1 MGVPPAPQPRVQLTE
16 PRTTPPVHRM
26 PSEEPLNTILIIVL
40 IMLLLAALPT
50 FPYSMNHNSRRLAP
64 TTRSRVVTPPEHDPF
79 VTPPEHDPFVTPP
92 EHDPFV
98 ETQIVTL
105 RVHRTWSDRLK
116 LWRHAYQTKISDSR
130 GEVIGRGYSAEASRE
145 ADKKQWDQEHR
156 TS

>member
-1 MGVPPAPQPRVQLTE
+1 
-16 PRTTPPVHRM
+16 
-26 PSEEPLNTILIIVL
+26 
-40 IMLLLAALPT
+40 MLLLAALPA

-64 TTRSRVVTPPEHDPF
+64 TTSSPVVTPPEHDPF
-79 VTPPEHDPFVTPP
+79 AG
-92 EHDPFV
+92 
-98 ETQIVTL
+98 TQIVTL

-116 LWRHAYQTKISDSR
+116 LWRHADQTKISDSR